1 MSAVLTTD
9 NSILLNQIGCD
20 VCQTIV
26 MIQEQQPHLLLEK
39 YRNIP
44 WRSDRHQTGLKNKLA
59 EVLSTANDA
68 ANIQQRLQKFLKALL
83 VPESFESQILMDLL
97 GNMVQIISS
106 NPNSNI
112 DSNNEDNVVAPHPVN
127 QIVNSVNSQ
136 DLKPENLNKENL
148 NKIDESSSV
157 ISEQAELPPLEKVN
171 QKIDINVQADI
182 DLENQSSQSSNPQ
195 HQEKSKQLKNINEKV
210 TITSGIQTGIT
221 VLLLD
226 AENLQFNQETEKF
239 LTTICNSPIQIK
251 VAFANWCRKGKLDAE
266 LHQRGYDLIHVPS
279 GKDNADGKMIAFGSS
294 ICDRFPNA
302 KEVLVCSSDN
312 VMTNLCNHLQQNG
325 LTAYRVIKQG
335 CSLTVLENQSG
346 KTWEHTVLPSMEQF
360 INNIKDII
368 RDEESRTSNQWMKLS
383 KLSKIFHSKY
393 SIGVNQ
399 VVSSHLS
406 GKTFKDIFIAKAEF
420 AIHQLPEDSE
430 TYITLFK
437 IPQQQNNSDT
447 QKVKKN

>member
-20 VCQTIV
+20 VCQAIV

-44 WRSDRHQTGLKNKLA
+44 WRSDRHQSGLKNKLA
-59 EVLSTANDA
+59 EVLITANNA
-68 ANIQQRLQKFLKALL
+68 ATIQQRLQKFLKALL

-97 GNMVQIISS
+97 LHCQIISS

-112 DSNNEDNVVAPHPVN
+112 DSNNGDDVVAPHPVN

-136 DLKPENLNKENL
+136 DLKPENLNK
-148 NKIDESSSV
+148 IDENASV
-157 ISEQAELPPLEKVN
+157 ISEQAELPALEKVN
-171 QKIDINVQADI
+171 QKLDVDVQANI
-182 DLENQSSQSSNPQ
+182 ELENQSSQSSNPQ
-195 HQEKSKQLKNINEKV
+195 HQEKNKQLKNITEKV
-210 TITSGIQTGIT
+210 TATSGIKTGIT

-226 AENLQFNQETEKF
+226 AENLQLNPETEKF

-325 LTAYRVIKQG
+325 LTVYRVIKQG

-346 KTWEHTVLPSMEQF
+346 KTWEHTVLPSIEQF

-368 RDEESRTSNQWMKLS
+368 RDEESRTSNQWIKFS

-393 SIGVNQ
+393 NIGVNQ
-399 VVSSHLS
+399 VVSSHLP
-406 GKTFKDIFIAKAEF
+406 GKTVKDVFISKSEF
-420 AIHQLPEDSE
+420 ALHQLPEDSE
-430 TYITLFK
+430 TYVTLFK
-437 IPQQQNNSDT
+437 MPQQSNNGDT
-447 QKVKKN
+447 QKGKKN

>member
-1 MSAVLTTD
+1 MGAVLTTD

-26 MIQEQQPHLLLEK
+26 TIQEQQPHLLLEK

-68 ANIQQRLQKFLKALL
+68 ANIQQRLHKFLKALL
-83 VPESFESQILMDLL
+83 VSESFESQILIDLL
-97 GNMVQIISS
+97 GNAVQVISS
-106 NPNSNI
+106 NSNSNI
-112 DSNNEDNVVAPHPVN
+112 DSNNGNDVVDLHPVN
-127 QIVNSVNSQ
+127 QIINSANSQ
-136 DLKPENLNKENL
+136 DLKPENLKN
-148 NKIDESSSV
+148 IDTSGSN
-157 ISEQAELPPLEKVN
+157 ITQQAELPAIEKAN
-171 QKIDINVQADI
+171 QKIDIQADI
-182 DLENQSSQSSNPQ
+182 ELQNQSSQSSNTQ
-195 HQEKSKQLKNINEKV
+195 HRENV
-210 TITSGIQTGIT
+210 TANPAIQTGIT

-226 AENLQFNQETEKF
+226 AENLQLNPETEKF

-325 LTAYRVIKQG
+325 LTVYRVIKQG
-335 CSLTVLENQSG
+335 CNLTVVENQSG
-346 KTWEHTVLPSMEQF
+346 QTWEHTVLPSIEQF
-360 INNIKDII
+360 INNIKEII

-383 KLSKIFHSKY
+383 KLSQIFHSKY
-393 SIGVNQ
+393 SIGVKQ
-399 VVSSHLS
+399 VVSSLLP
-406 GKTFKDIFIAKAEF
+406 GKTLKDVLIPISEF
-420 AIHQLPEDSE
+420 SVHQLPEDSE
-430 TYITLFK
+430 IYVTLFK
-437 IPQQQNNSDT
+437 IPQQQNNGDT
-447 QKVKKN
+447 QKGKKN